1 MAGAGYR
8 TFTAGAILTAAQVQN
23 YLQDQVVQV
32 YADASARTTA
42 LGTAVAEGM
51 VSYLSTDN
59 SLQVYTGSSWVDIPV
74 GDFVSQTN
82 GVVTTATAGSAVVR
96 NITISTAVP
105 SGGSDGDVWL
115 VYTP

>member
-23 YLQDQVVQV
+23 YLQDQAVQV

-42 LGTAVAEGM
+42 LGTALAEGM
-51 VSYLSTDN
+51 VSYTTSDN
-59 SLQVYTGSSWVDIPV
+59 KLAYYDGSSWLTVIQD
-74 GDFVSQTN
+74 TN
-82 GVVTTATAGSAVVR
+82 ASVATAATGSTVLR
-96 NITISTAVP
+96 NITLSTAVP